1 MQSPACLRIRASIIA
16 ATLLAVASLSLTGC
30 DPKPGYSTPTVL
42 SPLGRH
48 GECFACKKPIESVR
62 EEHLF
67 TSRAAQCVVCD
78 KACAAKAAE
87 MMGIDVGAGRSP
99 GGG

>member
-1 MQSPACLRIRASIIA
+1 MRSPALVVHVGVSVLV
-16 ATLLAVASLSLTGC
+16 TSLLVVAPVVLAGC
-30 DPKPGYSTPTVL
+30 GPKPGYSTPTVL

-48 GECFACKKPIESVR
+48 GECFACKKPIESVA

-67 TSRAAQCVVCD
+67 RSRGAQCVVCD

-87 MMGIDVGAGRSP
+87 MMGVAVDTAP
-99 GGG
+99 